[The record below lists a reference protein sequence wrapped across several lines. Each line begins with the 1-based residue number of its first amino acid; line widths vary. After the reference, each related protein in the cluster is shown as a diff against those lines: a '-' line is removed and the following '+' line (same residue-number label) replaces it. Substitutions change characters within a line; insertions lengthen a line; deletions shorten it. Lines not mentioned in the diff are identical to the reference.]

1 MSKIQDFIKEDIKK
15 HPELKKEYEQTS
27 RNLDEAMANFKKG
40 KVSAP
45 VDLSDL
51 KKQIKKRSLTSC
63 VGKAFLSITI
73 QIFLLRCTISIT

>member
-1 MSKIQDFIKEDIKK
+1 MEMNNMSKIQDFIKEDIKK

-45 VDLSDL
+45 VDLSDRQL
-51 KKQIKKRSLTSC
+51 P
-63 VGKAFLSITI
+63 
-73 QIFLLRCTISIT
+73 